1 MKQPTTQAI
10 YQHKSVL
17 VREVIQYLDPQPGAT
32 YIDATFGGGGHTRA
46 ILAHEPTCKVIGID
60 WDKQAIAHN
69 EESIKTEFG
78 DRFSM
83 VWGNFAHL
91 YKILKNQ
98 RIKNVQGILADF
110 GTSQFQIHEQPGF
123 SFQKDTPLDMRMSPS
138 HHQVT
143 ASEVINTY
151 TEKKLADIFFTYG
164 EEVHARK
171 IARLITMERSKKPIT
186 TTHQLVHVIEKVI
199 PHFSRHTHPATK
211 VFQALRIHVNHEL
224 DNITAFLAATPA
236 ALAPQGRL
244 VCISFHS
251 LEDRMVK
258 NYFKDHANVFTPLTP
273 KPITAQDDELA
284 VNASSRSA
292 KLRAA
297 IKDKI

>member
-1 MKQPTTQAI
+1 MEQITPIPQI

-17 VREVIQYLDPQPGAT
+17 VREVIEYLNPQPGGT

-46 ILAHEPTCKVIGID
+46 ILASQPTCKVIGID
-60 WDKQAIAHN
+60 WDKQAILHN
-69 EESIKTEFG
+69 EEKMKEEFG

-91 YKILKNQ
+91 YKILKHKH
-98 RIKNVQGILADF
+98 ISNVQGILADF
-110 GTSQFQIHEQPGF
+110 GTSQFQIHEQAGF

-138 HHQVT
+138 HHRIT
-143 ASEVINTY
+143 ASDVVNTM
-151 TEKKLADIFFTYG
+151 TEKELANIFFTYG

-171 IARLITMERSKKPIT
+171 IARLIVQERVKKHIT
-186 TTHQLVHVIEKVI
+186 TTQQLVSLIEHVI
-199 PHFSRHTHPATK
+199 PHYSRHTHPATK
-211 VFQALRIHVNHEL
+211 IFQALRIHVNEEL
-224 DNITAFLAATPA
+224 KNITSFFAAAPG

-258 NYFKDHANVFTPLTP
+258 IFFREQSTVFTTLTA
-273 KPITAQDDELA
+273 KPVTAREDELA
-284 VNASSRSA
+284 VNPSSRSA
-292 KLRAA
+292 KLRAG
-297 IKDKI
+297 IKS

>member
-1 MKQPTTQAI
+1 MTL

-17 VREVIQYLDPQPGAT
+17 VREVITYLNPLPGGT
-32 YIDATFGGGGHTRA
+32 YIDATFGGGGHTKA
-46 ILAHEPTCKVIGID
+46 ILAHEPSCNVVAID
-60 WDKQAIAHN
+60 WDKHAIAHN
-69 EESIKTEFG
+69 EERIKEEFG

-91 YKILKNQ
+91 YKILKHEK
-98 RIKNVQGILADF
+98 IKNVQGILADF

-138 HHQVT
+138 HHRET
-143 ASEVINTY
+143 ASDVLNSM
-151 TEKKLADIFFTYG
+151 TEKELANIFFAYG

-171 IARLITMERSKKPIT
+171 IARLIVQERVRNPIK
-186 TTHQLVHVIEKVI
+186 TTHQLVYLVERVI

-211 VFQALRIHVNHEL
+211 IFQALRIHVNDEL
-224 DNITAFLAATPA
+224 NNITAFLSAAPA

-251 LEDRMVK
+251 LEDRLVK
-258 NYFKDHANVFTPLTP
+258 NFFSQHCMALTTLTP
-273 KPITAQDDELA
+273 KPVTAQEDELA
-284 VNASSRSA
+284 TNPSSRSA

-297 IKDKI
+297 FKS